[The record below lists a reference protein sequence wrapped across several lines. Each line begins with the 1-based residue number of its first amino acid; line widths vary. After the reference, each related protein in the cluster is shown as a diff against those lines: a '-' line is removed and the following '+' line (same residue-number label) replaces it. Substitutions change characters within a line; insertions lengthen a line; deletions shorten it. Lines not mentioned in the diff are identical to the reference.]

1 MSTAIMGHDFA
12 VAAPHVLSDLSK
24 PEDSSNKITPP
35 VLSRSQ
41 SPAGEMETTST
52 TPPSLTE
59 TDDHTCEPDT
69 PRTTS
74 TAPGDHLDHN
84 DCDSVSS
91 RPRADSNW
99 DDTPRQSEGA
109 ETPSV
114 CSQWV
119 PSLYDSPRE
128 SECARIR
135 AAKEEEYSFDVINA
149 ACEMVGLYLCNM
161 AHATPHSSVRSMY
174 DAVSEPK
181 ITLPCYFER
190 IRHYSLATPES
201 ILCSVVLIKKI
212 VASGQLQ
219 VTLQNVHRLLV
230 TAIMVFAKFY
240 DDEIDSNCRWARIAG
255 LKKCEMNNMEIMFL
269 NHCQFDLRVSPDQF
283 HDIVAAMLEFSRRP
297 PLPATPTSE
306 ESVRSEPSPKP
317 MRSTR
322 SHISVFHVKSRNHD
336 KAEHSKTQLHRRGSV
351 GDQHHHSTSTHDK
364 SKSHHSIMSF
374 FHAAAPHS
382 HRRSHFPSSPDSVH
396 LSSPISSP
404 VCSPG
409 PGSRVSASV
418 PPSTPSSAENTPRR
432 GLVRPPSV
440 PHQLANLIG
449 HRSPTSLFTRK
460 KHHHHQHAPEFYSS
474 ESVTCSPKMAEEQPP
489 CVPDAA
495 CDAATPAIQ
504 VEIARC

>member
-1 MSTAIMGHDFA
+1 MSIAVGLDFP
-12 VAAPHVLSDLSK
+12 VAAPQLPDMFK
-24 PEDSSNKITPP
+24 PEISSNKIVPP
-35 VLSRSQ
+35 VLSRAQ
-41 SPAGEMETTST
+41 SPAGEMETTPAHQ
-52 TPPSLTE
+52 TPLTDSDL
-59 TDDHTCEPDT
+59 TNQPDT

-74 TAPGDHLDHN
+74 TAPGDHLDQN
-84 DCDSVSS
+84 DCDSVGS
-91 RPRADSNW
+91 RPRGDSQW
-99 DDTPRQSEGA
+99 DDTPCQSVEGA

-128 SECARIR
+128 SECERIR
-135 AAKEEEYSFDVINA
+135 AAKQEEYSFDVINA

-161 AHATPHSSVRSMY
+161 AHATPHSTVRSMY

-212 VASGQLQ
+212 VANGLLQ
-219 VTLQNVHRLLV
+219 VTLQNVHRLFV
-230 TAIMVFAKFY
+230 TAVMVFAKFY

-255 LKKCEMNNMEIMFL
+255 LKRCEINNMEIMFL

-283 HDIVAAMLEFSRRP
+283 HDIVAAMLAFSRRP
-297 PLPATPTSE
+297 QLHQTPTPSE
-306 ESVRSEPSPKP
+306 ESVSEPSPKA

-322 SHISVFHVKSRNHD
+322 SHISVFHVKSRHQD
-336 KAEHSKTQLHRRGSV
+336 KSEQGKASLHRRGSV
-351 GDQHHHSTSTHDK
+351 GDQHGEK

-382 HRRSHFPSSPDSVH
+382 HRRGPFPSSPDSVH
-396 LSSPISSP
+396 LCSPMSSPN
-404 VCSPG
+404 
-409 PGSRVSASV
+409 GSRVSASV

-432 GLVRPPSV
+432 GMVRPPSV

-474 ESVTCSPKMAEEQPP
+474 ENVACSPKTAEQQL
-489 CVPDAA
+489 CVPREAA
-495 CDAATPAIQ
+495 KPDIEVEAT
-504 VEIARC
+504 RC